1 MLGPTSISAINTA
14 EGKKRNYHFILF
26 FLSWRRWSDT
36 GDDDY
41 DDDVDEDNNDD
52 DANLVTWI
60 Q

>member
-1 MLGPTSISAINTA
+1 MVA
-14 EGKKRNYHFILF
+14 
-26 FLSWRRWSDT
+26 DT

-52 DANLVTWI
+52 DANLVMWI